1 MELSA
6 ELKKFSSIASDMQ
19 LTPDI
24 RGKAIEQL
32 GNIGT
37 REALLALLDLAAN
50 ERLPFKER
58 DLALK
63 VAREII
69 KKTSR

>member
-1 MELSA
+1 MEQA
-6 ELKKFSSIASDMQ
+6 ELKKFSSIAGDMQ
-19 LTPDI
+19 LTADI
-24 RGKAIEQL
+24 RSKAIEQL
-32 GNIGT
+32 GHIGS

-63 VAREII
+63 VARDLI